1 MNPENHITSVT
12 NKSIAER
19 ALEKIVLKVADDMK
33 VEWAEPRD
41 LYWFSEHE
49 AKALAPDLMESA
61 AKAGE
66 TTPVPDDLAQMI
78 DQYQGECAQAAI
90 DDMPPEQLEKLREPV
105 RAVLA
110 EYAEEQ

>member
-1 MNPENHITSVT
+1 MKPENHITTVT
-12 NKSIAER
+12 NESIAER
-19 ALEKIVLKVADDMK
+19 ALEKIVLEVADDMK

-49 AKALAPDLMESA
+49 AKALAPDLLDSA
-61 AKAGE
+61 AKAGQ
-66 TTPVPDDLAQMI
+66 TTPIPDDLAQMI
-78 DQYQGECAQAAI
+78 DQYEDECAQVAI

-105 RAVLA
+105 RAALD